1 MAQLEQRGEPCVPTG
16 GVSTTATAAGTWREV
31 AERGGEPRDEFTPG
45 VSPGGPYA
53 LVSDKGP
60 RLISIFF
67 PSADHFSA
75 ARAVTY
81 PLFHSAVLTD
91 SGLIFYCSMTWL
103 VSCAM
108 RGNTGEPKK
117 KQTNKQLIVLTGP
130 KR

>member
-1 MAQLEQRGEPCVPTG
+1 MPTG
-16 GVSTTATAAGTWREV
+16 GVSTTATPAGTWREV
-31 AERGGEPRDEFTPG
+31 EEAGGEPKDEFAPG
-45 VSPGGPYA
+45 VSPGGPDV

-81 PLFHSAVLTD
+81 PLFHSAVLAD
-91 SGLIFYCSMTWL
+91 SGLIFYCFMTWP
-103 VSCAM
+103 VSCGHERKHRRAY
-108 RGNTGEPKK
+108 EKK
-117 KQTNKQLIVLTGP
+117 KKTKLIVFTGL

>member
-1 MAQLEQRGEPCVPTG
+1 MTQLEQRGEPCVPTG

-31 AERGGEPRDEFTPG
+31 VEHGGEPRDEFTPG

-60 RLISIFF
+60 SLISIFF
-67 PSADHFSA
+67 PQLPGLSP
-75 ARAVTY
+75 T
-81 PLFHSAVLTD
+81 LFHSAVLTD
-91 SGLIFYCSMTWL
+91 SGLIFYCFMTWL

-117 KQTNKQLIVLTGP
+117 KQTNS
-130 KR
+130 